1 MYMYMYMLH
10 VGHTHSTRSGRLA
23 HSHRKHAVSAN
34 TDFTTYSHM
43 QLNVKET
50 RTANHFYVLASVS
63 RAAQARRIVFVRCVR
78 ARVRAKDVLVQVM
91 HCTAECSKVIRLS
104 PAPSP

>member
-1 MYMYMYMLH
+1 
-10 VGHTHSTRSGRLA
+10 
-23 HSHRKHAVSAN
+23 
-34 TDFTTYSHM
+34 M

-104 PAPSP
+104 PALAIAGEVSSSRRAPCQAI